1 MAAESNDVQA
11 IEKISAVVGESQV
24 KIILSNQC
32 IKAQTLLVNRL
43 KKQFDRQREISKFI
57 SSDNLKLEAEIKN
70 AEQEIKSLM
79 LAYESIKSANVEL
92 KKEWQLAKERTQEN
106 IGRIQ
111 LGEKKYEELW
121 EHSKNRYESIGFVRN
136 WLQAN
141 RKTKDL
147 TGNIQILENESKEL
161 LNEIKIKDGIISEL
175 NKKRIIEL
183 AEYLIHEQPKT
194 MDKIFR
200 KTVEFKELNDQFD
213 QILNKEDTAY
223 SVNNDTL
230 NCISA
235 NPKIKTISSK
245 LSGNKKVDNDWP
257 NFNNNAD
264 TLMPK
269 LQLMNIDLDMLSVK
283 LDQIKKCD
291 LIATSPIKEAI
302 TGSTSSNDTVMDNKR
317 DEYTSGYFN
326 QPEKYYADETKYDKR
341 ENYSKRK
348 LINILDDI
356 KLNKHEA
363 YNLVTNIKL
372 DNLKGID
379 VITGNGNKIIEGPPE
394 FINEKAT
401 DSVPGVQ
408 IKEIDITSS
417 SADNILMPPSGFLD
431 QIRSSQEKKKKV
443 SFELPITMQ
452 ELVTEAKKAVPID
465 IDGDPNDTL
474 STANSNSPLEVSAV
488 SDESFTKIKN
498 MILKKHNLDLS
509 PQFVY
514 GKNTVTRKNEES
526 VKSNYFKLSDEEL
539 PSISGTYF
547 EKDEAKITEITE
559 TNENEVDGDKPTQVN
574 DTEEAENKSDEMEV
588 TEENVPSVKVKQART
603 NGNPVTGLLFSHGA
617 NGIPDSLDVSIS
629 TTGLEDEDADFPQ
642 YSSLLLSPKVDL
654 PVPTNDKPDITS
666 QEVPN
671 FLSGL
676 RKTGLSFF
684 GKITAPDSAN
694 TEGEQ
699 SGGNNFNF
707 AFGTDDKKTRGGIFN
722 MFN

>member
-1 MAAESNDVQA
+1 MDGRRARSSQVEAAAALSLATSSDLSLRARAA
-11 IEKISAVVGESQV
+11 IEHLVNVG
-24 KIILSNQC
+24 
-32 IKAQTLLVNRL
+32 AQTLLVNRL

-264 TLMPK
+264 TL
-269 LQLMNIDLDMLSVK
+269 
-283 LDQIKKCD
+283 IKKCD

-363 YNLVTNIKL
+363 YNL
-372 DNLKGID
+372 
-379 VITGNGNKIIEGPPE
+379 
-394 FINEKAT
+394 
-401 DSVPGVQ
+401 
-408 IKEIDITSS
+408 
-417 SADNILMPPSGFLD
+417 
-431 QIRSSQEKKKKV
+431 SSQEKKKKV

>member
-363 YNLVTNIKL
+363 YNL
-372 DNLKGID
+372 
-379 VITGNGNKIIEGPPE
+379 
-394 FINEKAT
+394 
-401 DSVPGVQ
+401 
-408 IKEIDITSS
+408 
-417 SADNILMPPSGFLD
+417 
-431 QIRSSQEKKKKV
+431 SSQEKKKKV